1 MIRTVKAVKA
11 TALALTM
18 AAGIFATPMATTLAY
33 SAEQLVA
40 LPTYR
45 VGPYASAGAP
55 WFAGELDYFK
65 YINDVEGGVNGVK
78 LNVKEYETE
87 WNPDR
92 AVEVYERVKNGVDG
106 SPLAFFITHSTP
118 TTYAL
123 ADRARKD
130 KIPLIDGGG
139 GRPEARNGLV
149 FPYEFPLLMTYYSQA
164 TVAVNY
170 IGQQFGGYDKL
181 AGKKIVTVYH
191 DSGYGRA
198 SQPVMEALAKKYGFE
213 NIQIAVAHPGSEQSA
228 IWRQVREVKPDYVI
242 LRTWGVMT
250 PVAIKTAKRFGIPID
265 KMLADIWAG
274 SESDIIPA
282 ESAAIGYCAIAPFP
296 GGSNFEI
303 HARLKE
309 QILDKGKSDLRNMK
323 DFGSVYYNIGI
334 IYAATTVEAM
344 RAAMSKYGN
353 RVLTGEEMLWGL
365 EHLKIDEAR
374 LKELGMVGL
383 LQPLDVKPTDHEGAG
398 AARIQ
403 CWDGEKFT
411 QVTDFIK
418 ADTEI
423 VDQITDEASAAFAKE
438 HGITPRAL
446 DSID

>member
-1 MIRTVKAVKA
+1 MLTKLKKTAIRSIIAVA
-11 TALALTM
+11 AIAAPITTSMALA
-18 AAGIFATPMATTLAY
+18 
-33 SAEQLVA
+33 AEQLVA

-45 VGPYASAGAP
+45 VGPYASAGGP
-55 WFAGELDYFK
+55 WFAGELDYYK
-65 YINDVEGGVNGVK
+65 YINEVEGGINGVK

-92 AVEVYERVKNGVDG
+92 AVEVYERIKNGVDG

-118 TTYAL
+118 VTYAL

-164 TVAVNY
+164 TVAIAY
-170 IGQQFGGYDKL
+170 IGQQFGGLENLK
-181 AGKKIVTVYH
+181 GKKIVTVFH

-198 SQPVMEALAKKYGFE
+198 SQPIMDELAKRYGFE

-228 IWRQVREVKPDYVI
+228 IWRQVREIKPDYVV

-250 PVAIKTAKRFGIPID
+250 PVAIKTAKRFGIATD
-265 KMLADIWAG
+265 KMLGDIWAG
-274 SESDIIPA
+274 SEADIIPA
-282 ESAAIGYCAIAPFP
+282 ESAANGYCAIAPFP
-296 GGSNFEI
+296 GGKDFEI

-309 QILDKGKSDLRNMK
+309 QILDKGKSDLRNMN

-344 RAAMSKYGN
+344 RSAMTKYGN
-353 RVLTGEEMLWGL
+353 RVLNGEEMLWGL

-383 LQPLDVKPTDHEGAG
+383 LQPLDVKATDHEGAG

-403 CWDGEKFT
+403 CWDGTKFT
-411 QVTDFIK
+411 QVTDFITGDRDLVDAQTEK
-418 ADTEI
+418 AS
-423 VDQITDEASAAFAKE
+423 VAYAKE
-438 HGITPRAL
+438 NGISPRSL
-446 DSID
+446 ESTE

>member
-1 MIRTVKAVKA
+1 MLNHIKKMAMVG
-11 TALALTM
+11 LAAATM
-18 AAGIFATPMATTLAY
+18 AGPITTSMAY

-55 WFAGELDYFK
+55 WFAGEIDYYR
-65 YINDVEGGVNGVK
+65 YINEVEGGVNGVK

-164 TVAVNY
+164 TVAIAY
-170 IGQQFGGYDKL
+170 IGQQFGGLENLK
-181 AGKKIVTVYH
+181 GKKIVTVFH
-191 DSGYGRA
+191 DSGYGRG
-198 SQPVMEALAKKYGFE
+198 SQPIMEELAKRYGFE
-213 NIQIAVAHPGSEQSA
+213 DIQIPVAAPGSEQSA
-228 IWRQVREVKPDYVI
+228 IWRQVREIKPDYVV

-250 PVAIKTAKRFGIPID
+250 PVALKTAKRFGIAMD
-265 KMLADIWAG
+265 KMLGDIWAG
-274 SESDIIPA
+274 SEADIVPA

-309 QILDKGKSDLRNMK
+309 HILDKGKSDLRNMN

-344 RAAMSKYGN
+344 RSAMTKYGN
-353 RVLTGEEMLWGL
+353 RVINGEEMLWGL

-374 LKELGMVGL
+374 LQELGMVGL

-403 CWDGEKFT
+403 CWDGQKFT
-411 QVTDFIK
+411 QVTDFITGDVDLVE
-418 ADTEI
+418 AQTEK
-423 VDQITDEASAAFAKE
+423 ASAAFAKE
-438 HGITPRAL
+438 QGITPRTLESAE
-446 DSID
+446 

>member
-1 MIRTVKAVKA
+1 MLMKIKKTAVA
-11 TALALTM
+11 VVTA
-18 AAGIFATPMATTLAY
+18 AAVLATPITTSMAYA
-33 SAEQLVA
+33 ADQLIA

-55 WFAGELDYFK
+55 WFAGELDYYK

-92 AVEVYERVKNGVDG
+92 AVEVYERIKDGVDG

-164 TVAVNY
+164 TVAMNY
-170 IGQQFGGYDKL
+170 ISQQFGGYDNLK
-181 AGKKIVTVYH
+181 GKKIVTVYH

-198 SQPVMEALAKKYGFE
+198 SQPVMDVLAKKYGFE

-228 IWRQVREVKPDYVI
+228 IWRQVREIKPDFVV

-250 PVAIKTAKRFGIPID
+250 PVAIKTAKRFGIPVD
-265 KMLADIWAG
+265 KMLGDIWAG
-274 SESDIIPA
+274 SESDIVPA
-282 ESAAIGYCAIAPFP
+282 ESAAKGYCAIAPFP

-303 HARLKE
+303 HARLKKE
-309 QILDKGKSDLRNMK
+309 ILDKGKSDLRDMK

-344 RAAMSKYGN
+344 RSAMSKHGN
-353 RVLTGEEMLWGL
+353 HVLNGEEMLWGL

-398 AARIQ
+398 GARIQ

-411 QVTDFIK
+411 QVTDFI
-418 ADTEI
+418 AGDSDIVSEQTEK
-423 VDQITDEASAAFAKE
+423 ASAAYAKE
-438 HGITPRAL
+438 HGITPRTLESAE
-446 DSID
+446 

>member
-1 MIRTVKAVKA
+1 MSTKLRTRAYA
-11 TALALTM
+11 C
-18 AAGIFATPMATTLAY
+18 AAIVAMLVGSSATTIAY
-33 SAEQLVA
+33 ATEQLVA

-55 WFAGELDYFK
+55 WFAGELDYYK
-65 YINDVEGGVNGVK
+65 YVNEVEGGVNGVK
-78 LNVKEYETE
+78 LNVQEYETE

-149 FPYEFPLLMTYYSQA
+149 FPYEFPLLITYYSQA
-164 TVAVNY
+164 TVAMNY
-170 IGQQFGGYDKL
+170 VSQVFGGYDKL

-191 DSGYGRA
+191 DSGYGAA
-198 SQPVMEALAKKYGFE
+198 SQPVMKELAAKYGFE
-213 NIQIAVAHPGSEQSA
+213 DIQIAVAHPGSEQAA
-228 IWRQVREVKPDYVI
+228 IWRQVREIQPDYVI

-250 PVAIKTAKRFGIPID
+250 PVAIKTAKRFGIAID
-265 KMLADIWAG
+265 KMLGDVWAG
-274 SESDIIPA
+274 SEEDLVPA
-282 ESAAIGYCAIAPFP
+282 ESAAVGYCAIAPFP

-303 HARLKE
+303 HNRLKTE
-309 QILDKGKSDLRNMK
+309 ILDKGKSDLRDMSK
-323 DFGSVYYNIGI
+323 FGSVYYNIGI
-334 IYAATTVEAM
+334 IYAVTTVEAM
-344 RAAMSKYGN
+344 RSAMTKFGN
-353 RVLTGEEMLWGL
+353 RVLNGEEMLWGL

-383 LQPLDVKPTDHEGAG
+383 LQPLDVRPDDHEGAG
-398 AARIQ
+398 GARIQ
-403 CWDGEKFT
+403 CWDGQKFE
-411 QVTDFIK
+411 QVTDFIE
-418 ADTEI
+418 ADSDI
-423 VDQITDEASAAFAKE
+423 VDALTAKASAAYAQE
-438 HGITPRAL
+438 NGITPRTLESAQ
-446 DSID
+446 